1 MKKLVLPVLLLA
13 AFDGFSQSSVP
24 PPRGLN
30 PWYAL
35 DMDNDGSAPF
45 DIAYFITM
53 ERAEMEADFGQ
64 SLSGYDIW
72 VTAEDNVPY
81 TPVSPIYN
89 SLSAQ
94 QVVYLTFA
102 YNGNGPVFQD
112 VNLNGWLLPL
122 EFFNGIQLNAIP
134 FDGDFDNDGISNA
147 DEDLNGNLVLSD
159 DHNGNMHFPNFMNP
173 DDDGDGTPT
182 IEEDYNG
189 NGNLLDDDVN
199 QNNIPDYLDPG
210 VNLSAE
216 VFEAESFV
224 IYPNPASDKVN
235 ISVPGKTI
243 SVAVYDAN
251 GRLVLQHSQVAGP
264 VEVSQLPAGS
274 YFVKITD
281 GQVHSV
287 KKIIIK

>member
-1 MKKLVLPVLLLA
+1 
-13 AFDGFSQSSVP
+13 
-24 PPRGLN
+24 
-30 PWYAL
+30 
-35 DMDNDGSAPF
+35 
-45 DIAYFITM
+45 M
-53 ERAEMEADFGQ
+53 ETNFEQ

-72 VTAEDNVPY
+72 VTAEDIEPY
-81 TPVSPIYN
+81 TPVSTIYN

-112 VNLNGWLLPL
+112 VNLGGWLLPL

-134 FDGDFDNDGISNA
+134 FDGDADNDGISNA

-159 DHNGNMHFPNFMNP
+159 DNNGSIHFPNFMNP

-189 NGNLLDDDVN
+189 NGNPLDDDIN
-199 QNNIPDYLDPG
+199 SNNIPDYLDPS

-224 IYPNPASDKVN
+224 IYPNPAADKVN
-235 ISVPGKTI
+235 ISVPAKSV

-251 GRLVLQHSQVAGP
+251 GRLVLQHSHVAGP

-281 GQVHSV
+281 GHTHSV
-287 KKIIIK
+287 KKIIVK